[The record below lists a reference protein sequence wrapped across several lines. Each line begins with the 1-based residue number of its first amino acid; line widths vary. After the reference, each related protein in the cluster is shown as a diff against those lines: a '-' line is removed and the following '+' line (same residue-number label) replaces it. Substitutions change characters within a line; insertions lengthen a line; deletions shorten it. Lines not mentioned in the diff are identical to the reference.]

1 MTMVLRSVN
10 PIPVDDLPEYPI
22 ASGLRL
28 DSHFFMMFNYRR
40 WMNSDFR
47 SLADREVRGVAV
59 DLFCAAQEQS
69 PIGTLPT
76 DERLLA
82 NAVDVPLDVW
92 RQLNNREITPLHNWR
107 RCICDNGQI
116 RLFHPVVLEVAQSA
130 LGMKG
135 DHEEKLAND
144 RERKRLGQLP
154 AQIIRAGG
162 SRQMSED
169 DAYIVRL
176 DQYLLDHFGS
186 KQRRP
191 NVVREAME
199 RMELDAMTAAG

>member
-1 MTMVLRSVN
+1 MNALPRQIGLVAT
-10 PIPVDDLPEYPI
+10 DDLPEYPI
-22 ASGLRL
+22 PSSVRL

-47 SLADREVRGVAV
+47 SLADHDVRAVAL

-69 PIGTLPT
+69 PVGTLPT

-82 NAVDVPLDVW
+82 NAVDVPLDRW
-92 RQLNNREITPLHNWR
+92 RQLSAREVPPLYKWQK
-107 RCICDNGQI
+107 CICDNGQV
-116 RLFHPVVLEVAQSA
+116 RLFHPVVLEVVKSA
-130 LGMKG
+130 LGLK
-135 DHEEKLAND
+135 EEYEDKLAAD

-154 AQIIRAGG
+154 NQIIRAGG

-169 DAYIVRL
+169 DAYVVRL
-176 DQYLLDHFGS
+176 DQYLLDHFGT

-191 NVVREAME
+191 NVVRQAME
-199 RMELDAMTAAG
+199 QMELEALRGDG

>member
-1 MTMVLRSVN
+1 MTAFPRQVGLVVTN
-10 PIPVDDLPEYPI
+10 DLPDYPIPSSV
-22 ASGLRL
+22 RL

-47 SLADREVRGVAV
+47 SLADHEVRAVAL

-69 PIGTLPT
+69 PVGTLPT

-82 NAVDVPLDVW
+82 NAVDVPLDRW
-92 RQLNNREITPLHNWR
+92 RQLSAREVPPLHNWR
-107 RCICDNGQI
+107 QCLCDNGQV
-116 RLFHPVVLEVAQSA
+116 RLYHPVVLEVAQAA
-130 LGMKG
+130 LGMKS
-135 DHEEKLAND
+135 DHEEKLASD

-154 AQIIRAGG
+154 NQIIRAGG

-169 DAYIVRL
+169 DAYVVRL
-176 DQYLLDHFGS
+176 DQYLLDHFGT

-191 NVVREAME
+191 NVVRQAME
-199 RMELDAMTAAG
+199 QMELDALRDDG

>member
-1 MTMVLRSVN
+1 MTAVPRQIGLVVTN
-10 PIPVDDLPEYPI
+10 DLPDYPIPSSV
-22 ASGLRL
+22 RL

-47 SLADREVRGVAV
+47 SLADHEVRAVAL

-69 PIGTLPT
+69 PVGTLPT

-82 NAVDVPLDVW
+82 NAVDVPLDRW
-92 RQLNNREITPLHNWR
+92 RQLSAREVPPLHNWR
-107 RCICDNGQI
+107 QCLCDNGQV
-116 RLFHPVVLEVAQSA
+116 RLYHPVVLEVAQAA
-130 LGMKG
+130 LGMKN
-135 DHEEKLAND
+135 DHEEKLASD

-154 AQIIRAGG
+154 NQIIRAGG

-169 DAYIVRL
+169 DAYVVRL
-176 DQYLLDHFGS
+176 DQYLLDHFGA

-191 NVVREAME
+191 NVVRQAME
-199 RMELDAMTAAG
+199 QMELDALRDDG

>member
-1 MTMVLRSVN
+1 MSAVSRSIGLVAT
-10 PIPVDDLPEYPI
+10 DDLPEYPI
-22 ASGLRL
+22 PSSVRL

-47 SLADREVRGVAV
+47 SLADHDVRAVAL

-69 PIGTLPT
+69 PVGTLPT

-82 NAVDVPLDVW
+82 NAVDVPLDRW
-92 RQLNNREITPLHNWR
+92 RQFSAREVPPLHNWQK
-107 RCICDNGQI
+107 CLCDNGQV
-116 RLFHPVVLEVAQSA
+116 RLFHPVVLEVAQAA
-130 LGMKG
+130 LGLKS
-135 DHEEKLAND
+135 DHEDKLAAD

-154 AQIIRAGG
+154 NQIIRAGG

-169 DAYIVRL
+169 DAYVVRL
-176 DQYLLDHFGS
+176 DQYLLDHFGA

-191 NVVREAME
+191 NVVRQAME
-199 RMELDAMTAAG
+199 QMELDALRDDG